1 MQAFNFYSLNGP
13 HTDHFKYVIFSTLIN
28 HKSASSVCWIA
39 QYSIKLIFYCLLC
52 TTQVT
57 MTAQGKMMEPS
68 ELKKKAFM
76 PLFLILLK
84 IIIWYQWYI
93 LDLFFSLDLN
103 VASYLCLK
111 SCSQI
116 QPFIPLWIICNHIQ
130 LFKHIEIRFLR
141 QSELC
146 LSHWSY

>member
-1 MQAFNFYSLNGP
+1 MLDCTVFNKTHLLLFALHNTS
-13 HTDHFKYVIFSTLIN
+13 HSD
-28 HKSASSVCWIA
+28 SSRKNDGAKWI
-39 QYSIKLIFYCLLC
+39 
-52 TTQVT
+52 
-57 MTAQGKMMEPS
+57 
-68 ELKKKAFM
+68 KKKAFM
-76 PLFLILLK
+76 PLFLVLLK

-130 LFKHIEIRFLR
+130 LFKHIEIRFLSNQNCVCPIEVTKHCSIYFKGTWVNQLR
-141 QSELC
+141 ILEIPPRFILG
-146 LSHWSY
+146 